1 MASIFAKPSL
11 LVTTAV
17 KQLQRTIVL
26 PPLVWT
32 NAVSDFGGSQNDT
45 INVRIP
51 AISTSTTRTFR
62 GTGSD
67 RLLTAS
73 DLQEHTF
80 PVTLDNI
87 IYHAVNL
94 TDEQLTLDVVDWIE
108 QVLMVQVS
116 ACAYGL
122 ENYVGAMISGAP
134 YTKTFWIDPADTFP
148 TFVDARRAL
157 NDKNVPDTDRVM
169 VVGSAVE
176 AALLKDRQFRH
187 FEQSGDQANDA
198 LRQATLMNIAGL
210 PVVRS
215 NQVAPDVAYIFH
227 KTAFILANR
236 APVKPQ
242 SIVAGASYAAAGQA
256 WRWFADYDSINL
268 QERSI
273 IDTYVGHKVVT
284 EIDGSF
290 VRAVQLRL
298 KPTAVTVATPAVS
311 LTAAAG
317 PVHTFQLTVLD
328 NNGVDV
334 TLLSTFVSAT
344 TAKATVAAGPG
355 AGAGLVTAVAA
366 GTSVITATY
375 VSPADGS
382 SITGNVTVTVV

>member
-1 MASIFAKPSL
+1 MTSIFAKPSL

-17 KQLQRTIVL
+17 KQLQRAIVL
-26 PPLVWT
+26 PPLVWS

-51 AISTSTTRTFR
+51 AISTSNTRTFR
-62 GTGSD
+62 GTGGA
-67 RLLTAS
+67 RNLTAS
-73 DLQEHTF
+73 DLQENTF
-80 PVTLDNI
+80 PVTLDEV

-122 ENYVGAMISGAP
+122 EDYVGAMISGAP
-134 YTKTFWIDPADTFP
+134 YAKTFWVDPTDTFP
-148 TFVDARRAL
+148 TFVDARRSL
-157 NDKNVPDTDRVM
+157 NDANVPDSDRVM

-176 AALLKDRQFRH
+176 AALLKDPQFRH
-187 FEQSGDQANDA
+187 YELSGDQSNSA
-198 LRQATLMNIAGL
+198 LQSATLMNIAGL
-210 PVVRS
+210 SVIRS
-215 NQVAPDVAYIFH
+215 NQVDPDVAYIFH

-236 APVKPQ
+236 APIKPQ

-256 WRWFADYDSINL
+256 WRWFADYDSVNL

-290 VRAVQLRL
+290 VRAVKLRL
-298 KPTAVTVATPAVS
+298 KPTAITVPLPQVS

-317 PVHTFQLTVLD
+317 VNHTYQLTVLD

-334 TLLSTFVSAT
+334 TAVSTFVSAT
-344 TAKATVAAGPG
+344 TAKATVTAGP
-355 AGAGLVTAVAA
+355 AGGLVTAVAA
-366 GTSVITATY
+366 GTSVVTATY

-382 SITGNVTVTVV
+382 SITGTTTVTVV

>member
-1 MASIFAKPSL
+1 MTHIFAKPSL
-11 LVTTAV
+11 LVNTAV
-17 KQLQRTIVL
+17 KQLQRSIVL
-26 PPLVWT
+26 PPLVWN
-32 NAVSDFGGSQNDT
+32 NAVSNFGGSSNDT

-51 AISTSTTRTFR
+51 AISTSNVRTFR
-62 GTGSD
+62 GTGGA
-67 RLLTAS
+67 RNLTAS
-73 DLQEHTF
+73 DLQENTF
-80 PVTLDNI
+80 PVTLDEV

-94 TDEQLTLDVVDWIE
+94 TDEQLTLDIVDWIE

-122 ENYVGAMISGAP
+122 EDYVGAMISGAP
-134 YTKTFWIDPADTFP
+134 YAQTYWIDPLDTFP

-157 NDKNVPDTDRVM
+157 NDKNVPDSDRVM

-176 AALLKDRQFRH
+176 AALLKDKQFRH
-187 FEQSGDQANDA
+187 FEQSGDQANSA
-198 LRQATLMNIAGL
+198 LHQATLMNIAGL

-215 NQVAPDVAYIFH
+215 NQVAADAAYIFH

-236 APVKPQ
+236 APIKPQ
-242 SIVAGASYAAAGQA
+242 SIVAGASYATGGQA

-290 VRAVQLRL
+290 VRAVKLRL
-298 KPTAVTVATPAVS
+298 KPATINAGLDFGIVGTATK
-311 LTAAAG
+311 
-317 PVHTFQLTVLD
+317 QLRVLD
-328 NNGVDV
+328 SNGIDV
-334 TLLSTFVSAT
+334 TALSTYVSAT
-344 TAKATVAAGPG
+344 TAKATVNATTGLVTGVAAGP
-355 AGAGLVTAVAA
+355 
-366 GTSVITATY
+366 SVITVTY

-382 SITGNVTVTVV
+382 SLTDTVTVTVS